1 MTIYAP
7 TKDKSRISY
16 RKPELLTPEE
26 YLCLEDRSEQK
37 HEYINGRR
45 YEMAGSTPSHSQI
58 TANLIILL
66 GILIFETN
74 FIIHT
79 SDQRIKTARK
89 RSPRLTT
96 YCYPDISIADHPQK
110 FETIDGLKALLNPL
124 LLVEV
129 LSVSTANEDRGRKF
143 EHYKNI
149 PSFREYLLVAQDAPQ
164 VEQFVRQEDGS
175 WAQII
180 YKGFESSVPLN
191 FVEGM
196 LPLSRIYS
204 KVEFE
209 TSE

>member
-7 TKDKSRISY
+7 TKDKNRISH

-149 PSFREYLLVAQDAPQ
+149 PSFREYLLVAQDSAQ
-164 VEQFVRQEDGS
+164 IDQFIRQEDGS
-175 WAQII
+175 WMQ
-180 YKGFESSVPLN
+180 KTHTGLESAVILES
-191 FVEGM
+191 VEGS
-196 LPLSRIYS
+196 LPLKRVYA
-204 KVEFE
+204 KVEFDQI
-209 TSE
+209 